1 MSSINDTLG
10 DIAKSIKKRKA
21 ARAAASRATA
31 LPQDALEWAVIILE
45 DDAAFSDNETM
56 EVIDMF
62 MVDQEVVTH
71 EGVCIFANSPHAYK
85 SGDAPLGEAAGGI
98 SVEDCRL
105 EGLP

>member
-31 LPQDALEWAVIILE
+31 LPQDTLERAVIILE

-62 MVDQEVVTH
+62 MADQEVVRVYASLQTAH
-71 EGVCIFANSPHAYK
+71 TCTNLVMHHLAKLREGSA
-85 SGDAPLGEAAGGI
+85 
-98 SVEDCRL
+98 
-105 EGLP
+105 

>member
-31 LPQDALEWAVIILE
+31 LPQDALERAVIILE

-62 MVDQEVVTH
+62 MADREVARVYASLQTAH
-71 EGVCIFANSPHAYK
+71 TRTNLVMHHLAKLWEGSA
-85 SGDAPLGEAAGGI
+85 
-98 SVEDCRL
+98 
-105 EGLP
+105 